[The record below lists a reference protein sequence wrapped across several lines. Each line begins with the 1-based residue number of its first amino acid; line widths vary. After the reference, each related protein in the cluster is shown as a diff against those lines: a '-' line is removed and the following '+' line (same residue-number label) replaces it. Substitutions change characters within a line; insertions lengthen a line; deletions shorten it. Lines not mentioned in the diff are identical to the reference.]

1 LKILILTQYFSPETG
16 APQNRLLEL
25 AKGFK
30 KLGWEVTVV
39 TAVPN
44 YPRGKIFDDYRGI
57 FKTEEKAEGIWALRY
72 WLFASNSAKTIPR
85 IFSMLSF
92 SMTCLLSYPFVR
104 KFRPDFFFVESPP
117 LTLAL
122 SGRILSRFA
131 KSKLIM
137 NVSDVWP
144 LSAKELGYINEG
156 FLYRKLEKLEQSLY
170 KKSFLCSGQS
180 EEIVSH
186 IKKSGGKNVY
196 LFRNG
201 VDVKRFEK
209 PVIKLQ
215 NENNIK
221 IIYAGLIGVAQGIVD
236 MAKNINFKELGAE
249 LHIYGEGAE
258 KISLENFLKEN
269 PGRNIILNSSIR
281 REEIPHLLSKFYC
294 ALIPLVSNIY
304 GAVPSKIYEAM
315 AAGLP
320 ILFSGAG
327 EGAKIISESNTG
339 LVSSPKDFEG
349 LKKNIIEIKNS
360 NELRNKMSV
369 NGRKLAEERFDR
381 NKLIEDFSNE
391 LIKLKNQGQY
401 PNE

>member
-1 LKILILTQYFSPETG
+1 MG

-25 AKGFK
+25 AKGFNEK
-30 KLGWEVTVV
+30 GWEVTVV
-39 TAVPN
+39 TAMPN
-44 YPRGKIFDDYRGI
+44 YPKGKIFENYRR
-57 FKTEEKAEGIWALRY
+57 KLLMEERYDEIRILRY
-72 WLFASNSAKTIPR
+72 WLYASNSAKIIPR
-85 IFSMLSF
+85 IVSMLSF
-92 SMTCLLSYPFVR
+92 SMISLLSLPIAR
-104 KFRPDFFFVESPP
+104 KFKPDFFFVESPP

-122 SGRILSRFA
+122 SGRVLSRFA

-156 FLYRKLEKLEQSLY
+156 FLYSMLEKVERYLY

-209 PVIKLQ
+209 PIMKLQ
-215 NENNIK
+215 NEDNIK
-221 IIYAGLIGVAQGIVD
+221 IIYAGLIGVAQGIKEI
-236 MAKNINFKELGAE
+236 AKNINFKELGAE

-258 KISLENFLKEN
+258 RNSLENFLKEN
-269 PGRNIILNSSIR
+269 PGRNIFLNSSIS
-281 REEIPHLLSKFYC
+281 REAIPHLLSKFYC

-320 ILFSGAG
+320 VLFSGSG
-327 EGAKIISESNTG
+327 EGAKIIRETNTG
-339 LVSSPKDFEG
+339 LISSPKDFEA
-349 LKKNIIEIKNS
+349 LKKNIKEIKNS
-360 NELRNKMSV
+360 HELRNKMSV
-369 NGRKLAEERFDR
+369 NGRNIAEERFDR

-391 LIKLKNQGQY
+391 LINLKNKEQY
-401 PNE
+401 SKE